1 MPSLEKGADVSL
13 LSSVAVI
20 AVAEES
26 PTPVPELQLDG
37 EQGMGTLI
45 AVVAFVLLTG
55 LIIMG
60 GRQLLEG
67 RAKEGDRDP
76 MADRTT
82 IRAWLA
88 VSLVGGLL
96 IFSAASFWFDDTTLR
111 SALIGGVVANAG
123 AAVAF
128 YFASK
133 SSDQARKDI
142 LNAALPTVLVP
153 NLDGMSL
160 ASVQAAIAKLPLT
173 LVTVPPEPAA
183 DAKVKSQDPLAHT
196 PTHAGATV
204 TATLK

>member
-1 MPSLEKGADVSL
+1 MSL
-13 LSSVAVI
+13 LSSAAVI

-26 PTPVPELQLDG
+26 PTPAELQLDG
-37 EQGMGTLI
+37 DQGMWTLI
-45 AVVAFVLLTG
+45 AVVAFVLLAG
-55 LIIMG
+55 ILIMG

-67 RAKEGDRDP
+67 RAKDGDRDP

-160 ASVQAAIAKLPLT
+160 AEVQATIAKLPLT
-173 LVTVPPEPAA
+173 LVTVPPMPKA
-183 DAKVKSQDPLAHT
+183 DARVEKQDPPAHT
-196 PTHAGATV
+196 PTHAGTLV